1 MKSEVLKRKDQ
12 EKDFPGGTMDENP
25 TATAGATGSISA
37 LGRFHILQSNE
48 ACGPQLLIP
57 CTATTKACAPRA
69 WLCNKR
75 SHCNGELMHHT
86 KEQPLLTAARESQV
100 QQ

>member
-12 EKDFPGGTMDENP
+12 EKDFPGGTVDENP

-37 LGRFHILQSNE
+37 LGRFNILQSNE

-57 CTATTKACAPRA
+57 CTTTTKACAPRA
-69 WLCNKR
+69 WALQQEK
-75 SHCNGELMHHT
+75 
-86 KEQPLLTAARESQV
+86 PLQWGAHAPHQRAAPTYCS
-100 QQ
+100 